1 MASTDLAAHGPA
13 PRPNAG
19 TKGVPRAEREQQILA
34 VASLAFGTDGF
45 NATNVSEVAQDAG
58 ISKPLVYNYFGS
70 KEGLYAACLDEAGA
84 LVGDEIEVR
93 NAAAS
98 RQLVTKNL
106 EENRARAVPG
116 WLALNGEAL
125 KAAANR
131 LPTREEMV
139 PEINEQLIVEFYS
152 RF

>member
-1 MASTDLAAHGPA
+1 M
-13 PRPNAG
+13 
-19 TKGVPRAEREQQILA
+19 Q
-34 VASLAFGTDGF
+34 
-45 NATNVSEVAQDAG
+45 
-58 ISKPLVYNYFGS
+58 
-70 KEGLYAACLDEAGA
+70 
-84 LVGDEIEVR
+84 VGDEIEVR

-125 KAAANR
+125 KAAVNR